1 MFGPKRCQRQ
11 NNQLNLHFNLNIC
24 GTRFRNEPMC
34 KSQSQSWS
42 RPEMISLSL
51 GLDFWDFQV
60 SVSVS
65 SLDQTRIWS
74 QSQSQSPKYWSR
86 RLLVLMKPKCICRHN
101 LWRLCMQ
108 WGYKVGILDFCAK
121 WSSSS
126 YPSKKSNRR
135 ILIHGQ
141 KPFLEKKSLFY
152 AKKFCACIN
161 WFLSNK
167 RQGSAG
173 WTWFL

>member
-1 MFGPKRCQRQ
+1 MQDIVFWPKRCQRQ

-74 QSQSQSPKYWSR
+74 QSQSQSLKSWSR
-86 RLLVLMKPKCICRHN
+86 RLLIDIGDPVRQIVSLAPYSQGRCLCLTLALFIFVVLKGCSQQTKQSRPLALN
-101 LWRLCMQ
+101 VFFEL
-108 WGYKVGILDFCAK
+108 
-121 WSSSS
+121 
-126 YPSKKSNRR
+126 
-135 ILIHGQ
+135 
-141 KPFLEKKSLFY
+141 
-152 AKKFCACIN
+152 
-161 WFLSNK
+161 
-167 RQGSAG
+167 
-173 WTWFL
+173 